1 MSSGMGDPLR
11 IAMTSLYL
19 PGSSKIGVGHQVHS
33 FANAL
38 VARGQ
43 RVTVFSPDQPGE
55 GARYEHRWVDPGRR
69 LRTFGFAWAL
79 RQVDWSEF
87 DLLHAHGD
95 DHFLVGVPRPPH
107 VRTVH
112 GSCFA
117 EAGHIRGWKAKLRM
131 TLLGVAEVFSTMVV
145 ADRSVAVS
153 AATKRVYPWIH
164 DVVPNGI
171 DLDRFAGRRVESDE
185 PTILFVGT
193 YENRKRGRLLV
204 EVFERE
210 VLPRVPDARLW
221 MVCQDAP
228 GDRTAVE
235 VLGRLTDEE
244 LADRYRRAWV
254 FCLPSTYEGFGI
266 PYVEAMAAG
275 CPVVATPNPGSLE
288 VLEGGVAGDVV
299 GDDDLGSTLVANLC
313 DEGRRR
319 TTGRKGL
326 EHSKGFGW
334 DVVVGRYRQVYESI
348 GLRNERSAR
357 VRPTMS
363 ARDVS

>member
-1 MSSGMGDPLR
+1 MRSRTDEPLR
-11 IAMTSLYL
+11 IAITSLYL
-19 PGSSKIGVGHQVHS
+19 PGSSKIGVGHQVHA

-79 RQVDWSEF
+79 RHVDWSEF

-117 EAGHIRGWKAKLRM
+117 EARHISGIKAKLRM
-131 TLLGVAEVFSTMVV
+131 GLLGIAEVFSTMVV

-153 AATKRVYPWIH
+153 SATKRVYPWIR
-164 DVVPNGI
+164 DVIPNGI
-171 DLDRFAGRRVESDE
+171 DLDRFAGQRVESDE

-204 EVFERE
+204 DVFERE
-210 VLPRVPDARLW
+210 VLSEMPEARLW

-228 GDRTAVE
+228 ADRTGVE

-244 LADRYRRAWV
+244 LADRYRRAWL
-254 FCLPSTYEGFGI
+254 FCLPSSYEGFGI
-266 PYVEAMAAG
+266 PYAEAMATG
-275 CPVVATPNPGSLE
+275 CPVVATPNPGSWE
-288 VLEGGVAGDVV
+288 VLAGGDLGEIV
-299 GDDDLGSTLVANLC
+299 GDDDLGSSLGCLLV
-313 DEGRRR
+313 DEEKRRR
-319 TTGRKGL
+319 VGERGRAG
-326 EHSKGFGW
+326 SRRFGW
-334 DVVVGRYRQVYESI
+334 DAVLGRYRQVY
-348 GLRNERSAR
+348 R
-357 VRPTMS
+357 VVGQRP
-363 ARDVS
+363 